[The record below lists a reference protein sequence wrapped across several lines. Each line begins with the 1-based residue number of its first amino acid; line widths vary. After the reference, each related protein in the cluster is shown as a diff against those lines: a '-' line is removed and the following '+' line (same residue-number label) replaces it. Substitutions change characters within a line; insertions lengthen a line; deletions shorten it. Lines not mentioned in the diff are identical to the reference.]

1 MRVQQKQLKQKKE
14 SHGYSLLTR
23 SYFTFIYRT
32 KAEQIN
38 MMTTPHTHQDNN
50 VFRDAM
56 LCTRYEVI
64 MKMGSLSD

>member
-1 MRVQQKQLKQKKE
+1 MRDQQKQLKQKKE
-14 SHGYSLLTR
+14 SHGYSFLTG
-23 SYFTFIYRT
+23 SYTFIYHT
-32 KAEQIN
+32 KAEQMN

-56 LCTRYEVI
+56 LCTSYEVI